1 MIRSITTLLVPIP
14 TIRAHKLAC
23 TVMREQTL
31 VLVHIQT
38 EDGFEGWGEATTIG
52 GLNYAEESPHSI
64 KTNIDTYFTP
74 LLLQHSPTSTAKAM
88 QLLNKHITGNRFAKC
103 AIETALLDIEGKRLG
118 IPVSELLGGRIR
130 DELAVAWT
138 LASGDT
144 ATDISE
150 AKQMVAQKRHRIF
163 KLKIGSNP
171 IDQDVEHV
179 LAIKQALPDCRITVD
194 INQAWTEL
202 EAMRAITRLQAG
214 NIDLI
219 EQPISMRNQAGLKRL
234 KEHFEV
240 AIMADEIV
248 QDPQNAFHLAAEH
261 CADVFAVKINQAG
274 GLKAAGLIGQM
285 AHLAGIELYGGTM
298 LEGPIG
304 TAASA
309 HVFSTYPS
317 LNFDTELFGPLL
329 LTEDILA
336 RPLDYQNFNLVVP
349 TGAGLGIE
357 VDNDKVYYYA
367 HKDANKNHTLMSNDA
382 LPIAD
387 TADGKTESTS
397 LL

>member
-1 MIRSITTLLVPIP
+1 MIRSINTLLVPIP
-14 TIRAHKLAC
+14 TIREHKLAC
-23 TVMREQTL
+23 TVMREQVL

-52 GLNYAEESPHSI
+52 GLSYAEESPHSI

-74 LLLQHSPTSTAKAM
+74 LLLKERPVSTAKAM
-88 QLLNKHITGNRFAKC
+88 QLLNMHISGNRFAKC
-103 AIETALLDIEGKRLG
+103 AIETALLDIEGQRLG
-118 IPVSELLGGRIR
+118 IPISELLGGRVR
-130 DELAVAWT
+130 DSVEVAWT

-144 ATDISE
+144 DKDILE
-150 AKQMVAQKRHRIF
+150 AKQMMAQKKHRIF

-171 IDQDVEHV
+171 LSEDIAHV

-194 INQAWTEL
+194 VNQAWTEL
-202 EAMRAITRLQAG
+202 EAMRGIRLLQAG
-214 NIDLI
+214 GVDLI
-219 EQPISMRNQAGLKRL
+219 EQPISMRNRAGLKRL
-234 KEHFEV
+234 KDNFEV

-274 GLKAAGLIGQM
+274 GLRAACLIGQM
-285 AHLAGIELYGGTM
+285 AQLAGIELYGGTM

-336 RPLDYQNFNLVVP
+336 RPLDYHNFGLTVP

-357 VDNDKVYYYA
+357 VDKDKIYHYA
-367 HKDANKNHTLMSNDA
+367 KRALSSPKTSAQLKDSQSKAHIT
-382 LPIAD
+382 
-387 TADGKTESTS
+387 
-397 LL
+397 

>member
-14 TIRAHKLAC
+14 TIRTHKLAC
-23 TVMREQTL
+23 TVMNEQTL

-38 EDGFEGWGEATTIG
+38 EDGLEGWGEATTIG

-74 LLLQHSPTSTAKAM
+74 LLLKEAPTSTAKAM
-88 QLLNKHITGNRFAKC
+88 QLLNQHIIGNRFAKC

-118 IPVSELLGGRIR
+118 IPVSELLGGRVR
-130 DELAVAWT
+130 NELEVAWT
-138 LASGDT
+138 LASGNTDQ
-144 ATDISE
+144 DISE
-150 AKQMVAQKRHRIF
+150 AKQMIEQKKHRIF

-171 IDQDVEHV
+171 INEDISHV
-179 LAIKQALPDCRITVD
+179 LAIKQAIPEYRVTVD
-194 INQAWTEL
+194 VNQAWTEL
-202 EAMRAITRLQAG
+202 EAMSAIKRLQAG
-214 NIDLI
+214 GVDLI

-248 QDPQNAFHLAAEH
+248 QDLQNAFRLAIDH

-274 GLKAAGLIGQM
+274 GLKAACLIGQM
-285 AHLAGIELYGGTM
+285 AQLAGIELYGGTM

-336 RPLDYQNFNLVVP
+336 RPLDYSNFGLSVP
-349 TGAGLGIE
+349 TGPGLGIE
-357 VDNDKVYYYA
+357 VDRDKIYHYA
-367 HKDANKNHTLMSNDA
+367 GLSLSAVSNTNSQPYLA
-382 LPIAD
+382 A
-387 TADGKTESTS
+387 ENS
-397 LL
+397 L

>member
-1 MIRSITTLLVPIP
+1 MIRSINTLLVPIP

-23 TVMREQTL
+23 TVMNEQVL

-38 EDGFEGWGEATTIG
+38 DDGYEGWGEATTIG
-52 GLNYAEESPHSI
+52 GLSYAEESPHSI

-74 LLLQHSPTSTAKAM
+74 LLLKEQPTSTAKAM
-88 QLLNKHITGNRFAKC
+88 QLLNRHINGNRFAKC
-103 AIETALLDIEGKRLG
+103 AIETALLDIEGKRLNV
-118 IPVSELLGGRIR
+118 PVSELIGGRVR
-130 DELAVAWT
+130 DHIEVAWT
-138 LASGDT
+138 LASGNT

-150 AKQMVAQKRHRIF
+150 AKQMIEQKRHRIF

-171 IDQDVEHV
+171 IHEDVKHV

-194 INQAWTEL
+194 VNQAWSEL
-202 EAMRAITRLQAG
+202 EAMRGISLLQAG
-214 NIDLI
+214 GVDLI
-219 EQPISMRNQAGLKRL
+219 EQPISMRNPAGLKRL

-248 QDPQNAFHLAAEH
+248 QDPQNAFHLASNH

-274 GLKAAGLIGQM
+274 GLKAACLIGQM

-309 HVFSTYPS
+309 HVFSTYSS
-317 LNFDTELFGPLL
+317 LSFDTELFGPLL
-329 LTEDILA
+329 LTDDILA
-336 RPLDYQNFNLVVP
+336 RPLNYNNFGLEVP

-357 VDNDKVYYYA
+357 VDSEKVYYYA
-367 HKDANKNHTLMSNDA
+367 KNSDSTMPAPPKPKKHT
-382 LPIAD
+382 
-387 TADGKTESTS
+387 TAAQTETA
-397 LL
+397 

>member
-1 MIRSITTLLVPIP
+1 MIRSINTLLVPIP
-14 TIRAHKLAC
+14 TIREHKLAC
-23 TVMREQTL
+23 TVMREQVL

-38 EDGFEGWGEATTIG
+38 EDGYEGWGEATTIG
-52 GLNYAEESPHSI
+52 GLSYAEESPHSI

-74 LLLQHSPTSTAKAM
+74 LLLTEQPATSAKAM
-88 QLLNKHITGNRFAKC
+88 QLLNLHISGNRFAKC

-118 IPVSELLGGRIR
+118 LPVSELIGGRVR
-130 DELAVAWT
+130 DRIEVAWT

-144 ATDISE
+144 ATDIAE
-150 AKQMVAQKRHRIF
+150 AKQMVAQKKHRIF

-171 IDQDVEHV
+171 ILDDVKHV
-179 LAIKQALPDCRITVD
+179 LAIKQAMPDCRITVD
-194 INQAWTEL
+194 VNQAWTEL
-202 EAMRAITRLQAG
+202 EAMKGISLLQAG
-214 NIDLI
+214 GVDLI
-219 EQPISMRNQAGLKRL
+219 EQPVSMRNKAALKRL

-248 QDPQNAFHLAAEH
+248 QDPQNAFHLAADH

-274 GLKAAGLIGQM
+274 GLKAACLIGQM
-285 AHLAGIELYGGTM
+285 AQLAGIELYGGTM

-317 LNFDTELFGPLL
+317 LGFDTELFGPLL
-329 LTEDILA
+329 LTDDVLA
-336 RPLDYQNFNLVVP
+336 RPLDYHDFGLTVP

-357 VDNDKVYYYA
+357 VDKDKVYHYA
-367 HKDANKNHTLMSNDA
+367 EHSATA
-382 LPIAD
+382 LPKLSESEQV
-387 TADGKTESTS
+387 TAKS
-397 LL
+397 

>member
-1 MIRSITTLLVPIP
+1 MN
-14 TIRAHKLAC
+14 
-23 TVMREQTL
+23 EQVL

-38 EDGFEGWGEATTIG
+38 EDGYEGWGEATTIG
-52 GLNYAEESPHSI
+52 GLSYAEESPHSI

-74 LLLQHSPTSTAKAM
+74 LLLKEQPTSTAKAM
-88 QLLNKHITGNRFAKC
+88 QLLNLHINGNRFAKC
-103 AIETALLDIEGKRLG
+103 AIETALLDIEGKRLNL
-118 IPVSELLGGRIR
+118 PVSELLGGRVR
-130 DELAVAWT
+130 NELEVAWT
-138 LASGDT
+138 LASGNTDQ
-144 ATDISE
+144 DISE
-150 AKQMVAQKRHRIF
+150 AKQMIEQKKHRIF

-171 IDQDVEHV
+171 INEDISHV
-179 LAIKQALPDCRITVD
+179 LAIKQAIPEYRVTVD
-194 INQAWTEL
+194 VNQAWTEL
-202 EAMRAITRLQAG
+202 EAMSAIKRLQAG
-214 NIDLI
+214 GVDLI

-248 QDPQNAFHLAAEH
+248 QDPQNAFRLATDH

-274 GLKAAGLIGQM
+274 GLKAACLIGQM
-285 AHLAGIELYGGTM
+285 AQLAGIELYGGTM

-336 RPLDYQNFNLVVP
+336 RPLDYSNFGLSVP
-349 TGAGLGIE
+349 TGPGLGIE
-357 VDNDKVYYYA
+357 VDRDKIYHYA
-367 HKDANKNHTLMSNDA
+367 GLSLSAVSNTNSQPYLA
-382 LPIAD
+382 A
-387 TADGKTESTS
+387 ENS
-397 LL
+397 L

>member
-1 MIRSITTLLVPIP
+1 MIRSINTLLVPIP
-14 TIRAHKLAC
+14 TIRTHKLAC
-23 TVMREQTL
+23 TVMNEQVL

-38 EDGFEGWGEATTIG
+38 EDGYEGWGEATTIG
-52 GLNYAEESPHSI
+52 GLSYAEESPHSI

-74 LLLQHSPTSTAKAM
+74 LLLKEHPSSTARAM
-88 QLLNKHITGNRFAKC
+88 QLLNKHINGNRFAKC

-118 IPVSELLGGRIR
+118 IPISELLGGRVR
-130 DELAVAWT
+130 DHIEVAWT

-144 ATDISE
+144 DTDIAE
-150 AKQMVAQKRHRIF
+150 AKQMIEQKRHRVF
-163 KLKIGSNP
+163 KLKIGSDP
-171 IDQDVEHV
+171 IQNDIDHV
-179 LAIKQALPDCRITVD
+179 LTIKRALTNYRITVD
-194 INQAWTEL
+194 VNQAWTEL
-202 EAMRAITRLQAG
+202 EAMKGISLLQAG
-214 NIDLI
+214 GVDLI
-219 EQPISMRNQAGLKRL
+219 EQPISMRNPTGLKRL
-234 KEHFEV
+234 KEHFNV

-248 QDPQNAFHLAAEH
+248 QDPQNAFHLAAAH

-274 GLKAAGLIGQM
+274 GLKAACLIGQM

-317 LNFDTELFGPLL
+317 LSFDTELFGPLL

-336 RPLDYQNFNLVVP
+336 RPLNYNNFGLEVP

-357 VDNDKVYYYA
+357 VDKERVYYYA
-367 HKDANKNHTLMSNDA
+367 EHTDLS
-382 LPIAD
+382 LPKASPSRKYD
-387 TADGKTESTS
+387 TDSQAET
-397 LL
+397 L